1 MKVFLCKNTG
11 FSVFVFFE
19 NWVCVAAIKP
29 CIFRAWLRL
38 RTFLFTEEIFMG
50 FSENLKAVR
59 KANKM
64 TQQQLADELGL
75 GRPAIAKYE
84 TSDTLPKPR
93 NIMKICEIFNLT
105 FDELFS
111 DENIL
116 EHLAARSE
124 ETTPTDCSANE
135 AVE

>member
-1 MKVFLCKNTG
+1 
-11 FSVFVFFE
+11 
-19 NWVCVAAIKP
+19 
-29 CIFRAWLRL
+29 
-38 RTFLFTEEIFMG
+38 MG

-124 ETTPTDCSANE
+124 ETAPTDCAEAGGDFFPPVRGCKKSAE
-135 AVE
+135 IPRCDVGIAPYDQA

>member
-1 MKVFLCKNTG
+1 MRFLC
-11 FSVFVFFE
+11 
-19 NWVCVAAIKP
+19 VASA
-29 CIFRAWLRL
+29 AH
-38 RTFLFTEEIFMG
+38 FLFMEEIIMG

-75 GRPAIAKYE
+75 GRSAIAKYE

-124 ETTPTDCSANE
+124 ETAPTDGTE
-135 AVE
+135 AGGVKV

>member
-1 MKVFLCKNTG
+1 
-11 FSVFVFFE
+11 
-19 NWVCVAAIKP
+19 
-29 CIFRAWLRL
+29 
-38 RTFLFTEEIFMG
+38 MG

-93 NIMKICEIFNLT
+93 NIMKICKIFNLT

-124 ETTPTDCSANE
+124 TVPTDCTEVGGDIFPSGE
-135 AVE
+135 RL

>member
-1 MKVFLCKNTG
+1 
-11 FSVFVFFE
+11 
-19 NWVCVAAIKP
+19 
-29 CIFRAWLRL
+29 
-38 RTFLFTEEIFMG
+38 MG
-50 FSENLKAVR
+50 FSENLKAAR

-64 TQQQLADELGL
+64 TQQQLADKLGL

-111 DENIL
+111 DKNIL

-124 ETTPTDCSANE
+124 TVPTDGTENKE
-135 AVE
+135 

>member
-1 MKVFLCKNTG
+1 MRFLC
-11 FSVFVFFE
+11 
-19 NWVCVAAIKP
+19 VASA
-29 CIFRAWLRL
+29 AH
-38 RTFLFTEEIFMG
+38 FLFMEEIIMG
-50 FSENLKAVR
+50 FSKNLKAVR

-75 GRPAIAKYE
+75 GRSAIAKYE

-111 DENIL
+111 DKNIL
-116 EHLAARSE
+116 EYLAARSE
-124 ETTPTDCSANE
+124 ESASTDCSENG

>member
-1 MKVFLCKNTG
+1 MRFLC
-11 FSVFVFFE
+11 
-19 NWVCVAAIKP
+19 VASA
-29 CIFRAWLRL
+29 AH
-38 RTFLFTEEIFMG
+38 FLFTEEIFMG

-93 NIMKICEIFNLT
+93 NIMKICKIFNLT

-116 EHLAARSE
+116 EHLAARSV
-124 ETTPTDCSANE
+124 TVPTDGTENKE
-135 AVE
+135 